1 MPRDPKPWYRQDRD
15 AWFVTINGRR
25 FNLGPDR
32 EAAHVRFHELM
43 LNGGDDRPFQ
53 GFTVFRLFDEYLEW
67 VQAQRSPR
75 TYEWYGDFLK
85 QFAAFLKADRPAEK
99 LKPYDVLRWTSQHC
113 NWSST
118 YQNNAIRSV
127 QRPYR
132 WARKLG
138 LIDTNPLEYME
149 KPSPRKREDFLT
161 PDEYRVI
168 LSQIKS
174 QRFKDL
180 IIAAWE
186 TGARPQ
192 ELFRV
197 EVRHVDLANARWVFP
212 PNESKVK
219 TRHRIIYLNDE
230 AQRITREALERVK
243 SGPLFRNRI
252 GRPWHRHAI
261 GCQFSRLKKRI
272 GRRLCMYVFRHS
284 FATRM
289 LTSGL
294 DPMTVATLLGHSDPS
309 MLARVYQHL
318 SQCSGHLVAQL
329 NRVSNSGASV

>member
-32 EAAHVRFHELM
+32 EAAHARFHELM
-43 LNGGDDRPFQ
+43 LNGGDDRPLDRLSL
-53 GFTVFRLFDEYLEW
+53 FRLFDEFLEW
-67 VQAQRSPR
+67 LQAQRSAR
-75 TYEWYGDFLK
+75 TYEWYSDFLQ
-85 QFAAFLKADRPAEK
+85 QFAKFLKVDRPAET
-99 LKPYDVLRWTSQHC
+99 LKPYDVLRWTAKHP

-132 WARKLG
+132 WAHRLG
-138 LIDTNPLEYME
+138 LLDRNPIEFIE
-149 KPSPRKREDFLT
+149 KPSPRSRQEFLT
-161 PDEYRVI
+161 PDEYKAI
-168 LSQIKS
+168 LAKITSKQ
-174 QRFKDL
+174 FKDL

-192 ELFRV
+192 ELIRV
-197 EVRHVDLANARWVFP
+197 EVRHVDLSNARWVFP

-219 TRHRIIYLNDE
+219 TRHRIIYLNQE
-230 AQRITREALERVK
+230 AQRLTREALTRVK
-243 SGPLFRNRI
+243 SGELFRNRI

-261 GCQFSRLKKRI
+261 GCQFTRLKKLI
-272 GRRLCMYVFRHS
+272 GRRLCMYMFRHS

-318 SQCSGHLVAQL
+318 AQCPDHLVAQL
-329 NRVSNSGASV
+329 NRANGSTANA

>member
-1 MPRDPKPWYRQDRD
+1 MSRDPKPWYRQDRD

-32 EAAHVRFHELM
+32 EAAQTRFHELM
-43 LNGGDDRPFQ
+43 LTGGDDRSLN
-53 GFTVFRLFDEYLEW
+53 GVSVFRLFDEFLEW
-67 VQAQRSPR
+67 TQAQRSAR
-75 TYEWYGDFLK
+75 TYEWYSDFLREFSK
-85 QFAAFLKADRPAEK
+85 FLKVDRPAEK
-99 LKPYDVLRWTSQHC
+99 LKPYDVLRWTARHP

-132 WARKLG
+132 WAHRLG
-138 LIDTNPLEYME
+138 LLDSNPMEFIE
-149 KPSPRKREDFLT
+149 KPSVRRREKFLT
-161 PDEYRVI
+161 PEEYTAI
-168 LSQIKS
+168 LAKITSK
-174 QRFKDL
+174 RFKDL
-180 IIAAWE
+180 ISAAWE

-192 ELFRV
+192 ELTRV

-230 AQRITREALERVK
+230 AQQLTRDALTRVNA
-243 SGPLFRNRI
+243 GPLFRNRV
-252 GRPWHRHAI
+252 GRPWHPHAI
-261 GCQFSRLKKRI
+261 GCQFTRLKKLI
-272 GRRLCMYVFRHS
+272 GRRLCMYMFRHS

-289 LTSGL
+289 LTAGV

-309 MLARVYQHL
+309 MLGRVYQHL
-318 SQCSGHLVAQL
+318 SQCPDHLMTQL
-329 NRVSNSGASV
+329 QRVSRPIVSA

>member
-32 EAAHVRFHELM
+32 EAAHTRFHELM
-43 LNGGDDRPFQ
+43 LNAGDDRPLN
-53 GFTVFRLFDEYLEW
+53 GVSMFRLFDDYLEW
-67 VQAQRSPR
+67 AQAQRSAR
-75 TYEWYGDFLK
+75 TYEWYCDFLQ
-85 QFAAFLKADRPAEK
+85 QFSKFLKVDRPAES
-99 LKPYDVLRWTSQHC
+99 LKPYDVLRWTSRHP

-132 WARKLG
+132 WAHRLG
-138 LIDTNPLEYME
+138 LLDRNPMEYIE
-149 KPSPRKREDFLT
+149 KPSPRSRQEFLT
-161 PDEYRVI
+161 PDEYKAI
-168 LSQIKS
+168 LPKITSK
-174 QRFKDL
+174 RFKDL

-230 AQRITREALERVK
+230 AQRITREALTRVNT
-243 SGPLFRNRI
+243 GPLFRNRV
-252 GRPWHRHAI
+252 GGPWNPWAI
-261 GCQFSRLKKRI
+261 GCQFTRLKPLI
-272 GRRLCMYVFRHS
+272 GRRVCMYMFRHS

-289 LTSGL
+289 LTSGV

-318 SQCSGHLVAQL
+318 SQCPQHLVAQL
-329 NRVSNSGASV
+329 NRVSNPNANV